1 MSDLAKK
8 IGPVLCA
15 GLALS
20 AVEAMASVGSSWELN
35 NLSRVEKADP
45 TTERGRLEAIGD
57 HVVAGPKASQS
68 MAHSWYRLSERMT
81 LAGEPLLTIYEK
93 EGLGE
98 FIKTQGASGSA
109 GAGACYAACY
119 GNCYG
124 NCYSNCYGNCHNA
137 DS

>member
-1 MSDLAKK
+1 MSDIKKK

-20 AVEAMASVGSSWELN
+20 AVEAMAATNSTWELE
-35 NLSRVEKADP
+35 NLTQSVQLDP
-45 TTERGRLEAIGD
+45 STEEGRFGAIGD
-57 HVVAGPKASQS
+57 HVIGGPKANQS

-81 LAGEPLLTIYEK
+81 LAGEPLLAIYEK

-98 FIKTQGASGSA
+98 FLKTGATGSA
-109 GAGACYAACY
+109 GAGACYTACY

-124 NCYSNCYGNCHNA
+124 NCYSNCYGNCHGA

>member
-1 MSDLAKK
+1 MSGFSKK
-8 IGPVLCA
+8 IGPALCA

-20 AVEAMASVGSSWELN
+20 AVEAMASTDSSWELD
-35 NLSRVEKADP
+35 NLTQALSVDP
-45 TTERGRLEAIGD
+45 STEAGRLNAIGD

-68 MAHSWYRLSERMT
+68 MAHAWYRLSERMT
-81 LAGEPLLTIYEK
+81 LSGEPLLSIYEK

-98 FIKTQGASGSA
+98 FIKTQATGSA
-109 GAGACYAACY
+109 GPGACYTACY

-124 NCYSNCYGNCHNA
+124 NCYSNCYGNCHGA

>member
-1 MSDLAKK
+1 MGDLSKK

-20 AVEAMASVGSSWELN
+20 AVEAMASTDAKWEIEALTQAVGAEPS
-35 NLSRVEKADP
+35 
-45 TTERGRLEAIGD
+45 TEAGRLDAIAD

-81 LAGEPLLTIYEK
+81 INGESLLSIYEK

-98 FIKTQGASGSA
+98 FIKTAATGST
-109 GAGACYAACY
+109 GAGACYTACY

-124 NCYSNCYGNCHNA
+124 NCYSNCYGNCHGA

>member
-1 MSDLAKK
+1 MLDMAKK
-8 IGPVLCA
+8 IGPALCA

-20 AVEAMASVGSSWELN
+20 AVEAMASTEGSWELE
-35 NLSRVEKADP
+35 NLRQAVRADP
-45 TTERGRLEAIGD
+45 SSDHGRLGAIGD

-68 MAHSWYRLSERMT
+68 MAHAWHRLSERMT
-81 LAGEPLLTIYEK
+81 LGGVPLLSIYEK

-98 FIKTQGASGSA
+98 FIKTGGASGSA
-109 GAGACYAACY
+109 GAGACYTACY

-124 NCYSNCYGNCHNA
+124 NCYSNCYGNCHGA